1 MASASP
7 LVLDDRFV
15 LVRKMDSHHFWAI
28 FLDLG
33 KEQNSR
39 ILFSIQGIQ
48 VMVIATERKTNTGQ
62 DQNERHDRTNAELSA
77 RGTAA
82 ITGQIHEHTPMS
94 PKVAPLQGFGKEVP
108 VVVGSVHVG
117 HNERLVLHQHDGQII
132 CRKGDP
138 QLHSELSRVRAWTA
152 KSIIIIANQG
162 NAEQADT
169 NTVRVLLSLRGLQ
182 TKLKGHIVTEIRDVD
197 VVPVTEMIGGEKVE
211 PIVMHD
217 IIGE

>member
-1 MASASP
+1 MP
-7 LVLDDRFV
+7 LHPGTRP
-15 LVRKMDSHHFWAI
+15 
-28 FLDLG
+28 LG
-33 KEQNSR
+33 PLSR
-39 ILFSIQGIQ
+39 RLRLG
-48 VMVIATERKTNTGQ
+48 
-62 DQNERHDRTNAELSA
+62 
-77 RGTAA
+77 
-82 ITGQIHEHTPMS
+82 
-94 PKVAPLQGFGKEVP
+94 VP
-108 VVVGSVHVG
+108 VARKNRPLIMPCQFQGT
-117 HNERLVLHQHDGQII
+117 EII
-132 CRKGDP
+132 CRKGAP

-182 TKLKGHIVTEIRDVD
+182 TKLKGHIVTVIRDVD